1 VEQLTANKM
10 LSNSVRGQELADESH
25 TETLNRQVNQAGTG
39 APPRPSLT
47 LAQLQDIQS
56 ECMADDIEIDLAKMA
71 FWTAEEAVAYFESG
85 GEVEPPPKPTPP
97 PEPAPPEP
105 APPDPVPAAP
115 SEPETPPEAEP
126 PPEPEPAPRL
136 VKKWSSAFFFSEEAA
151 VRREALAAE
160 RLTSGEGEASLP
172 ANGGGGVFQMPDSG
186 AAEEDE
192 ELTVEEGVAAFSAA
206 ILESARLVPDAELPD
221 CGESSTAEM
230 AAMMGL
236 TMPRMRADVRLRPC
250 SSSCLRLEVEVSP
263 ELHDTI
269 ETPTRMTTATAN
281 RASPGGGASAKDLSP
296 MSAGTPNDDL
306 ECEIEVEELSK
317 APEQRELT
325 E

>member
-206 ILESARLVPDAELPD
+206 ILESARLVPDAELVSEM
-221 CGESSTAEM
+221 GEHICDMEDMEARNRVMWRHASTDA
-230 AAMMGL
+230 
-236 TMPRMRADVRLRPC
+236 
-250 SSSCLRLEVEVSP
+250 
-263 ELHDTI
+263 
-269 ETPTRMTTATAN
+269 TPTHLTCATLRHLN
-281 RASPGGGASAKDLSP
+281 IE
-296 MSAGTPNDDL
+296 GTRTRL
-306 ECEIEVEELSK
+306 FVML
-317 APEQRELT
+317 
-325 E
+325 